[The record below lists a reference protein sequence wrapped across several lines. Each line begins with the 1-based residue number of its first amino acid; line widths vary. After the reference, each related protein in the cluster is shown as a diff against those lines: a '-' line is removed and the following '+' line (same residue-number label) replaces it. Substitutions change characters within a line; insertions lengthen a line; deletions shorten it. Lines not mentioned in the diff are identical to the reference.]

1 MRLASSDASPG
12 TTSPSGAAR
21 SANARG
27 PSYWLGH
34 DNLTPAANPTD
45 VFAVLQQGIHKTIFV
60 ERIVITATADVV
72 ATLDLRVQRSAEGGG
87 GTSAAALGVAKA
99 QLDDYWGNSAIMNVY
114 SANRVTNGNGVDNTR
129 QLFGAAKLAVGR
141 NDGTVQPQP
150 LIISFS
156 GEGRPTIKNGPEW
169 VVVNL
174 LGQALPAGFKIS
186 CYFEVSEEALP
197 RVVFAGDSTTSNAT
211 TLFHELSRNGGL
223 NAVANFLN
231 AGSNGMRLEDVILNT
246 NGPPYPL
253 VGGNG
258 TIDRLGSQPGVLVLC
273 YGINDLRQGAVSLNE
288 LKAMNDTAIHAVL
301 NGTTNNQ
308 VYVSPKATVHAI
320 SAASWAGGVATIT
333 TTAPHGFSTNTTAKV
348 NIAGMTPAGYNG
360 YYAITVTGPSSFTY
374 PLAGDPGA
382 ATVMGTATYAMKFS
396 ATIAAKPDTQII
408 LWSANTLTTDGNTG
422 GTLVTLTGRF
432 ASGFTLAQA
441 AQTVSNDLYSA
452 TEEFRGD
459 RRVFQIVHQR
469 DLFGPVSGT
478 IANSGA
484 YLFGLGT
491 LRVNAPL
498 MTDIL
503 HPNARGQQI
512 QARQIKRPV
521 LRAVQRCQDI
531 MNGEAY
537 N

>member
-1 MRLASSDASPG
+1 MFVAPSASASAE
-12 TTSPSGAAR
+12 TSPSGAVR
-21 SANARG
+21 STSGRG

-45 VFAVLQQGIHKTIFV
+45 IFAVLQQGIHKTIFV

-72 ATLDLRVQRSAEGGG
+72 ATLDLRVQRSSEGGG
-87 GTSAAALGVAKA
+87 GTFTAAAGVAKA
-99 QLDDYWGNSAIMNVY
+99 QLDDYWSNSAIMNVY
-114 SANRVTNGNGVDNTR
+114 SANRSSNGNGVDNTR
-129 QLFGAAKLAVGR
+129 QLFAAAKLAVGR

-150 LIISFS
+150 LTISFS

-186 CYFEVSEEALP
+186 CYYEISEEALP

-211 TLFHELSRNGGL
+211 TLFQELSRNGGL
-223 NAVANFLN
+223 NAAANFLN

-246 NGPPYPL
+246 SAPPYPL

-258 TIDRLGSQPGVLVLC
+258 TIDRLGSHPGVLVLC
-273 YGINDLRQGAVSLNE
+273 YGINDLRQGSVSLNE
-288 LKAMNDTAIHAVL
+288 LKAMNDTAIYAIL

-308 VYVSPKATVHAI
+308 VYVSPKATVHTI
-320 SAASWAGGVATIT
+320 SAATWSGGIVTIT

-360 YYAITVTGPSSFTY
+360 YYAITVTGASSFTY
-374 PLAGDPGA
+374 ALAGNPGA
-382 ATVMGTATYAMKFS
+382 STVMGTATYAMKFT
-396 ATIAAKPDTQII
+396 ATIVAKPDTQII

-441 AQTVSNDLYSA
+441 AQVISDDLYSA

-459 RRVFQIVHQR
+459 VRIFQIVHKR
-469 DLFGPVSGT
+469 DLFGPTSGLV
-478 IANSGA
+478 ANSGA

-491 LRVNAPL
+491 LKVNLPL

-503 HPNARGQQI
+503 HPNDRGQQI
-512 QARQIKRPV
+512 QARQIKRAV
-521 LRAVQRCQDI
+521 LRAVQRCNDI
-531 MNGEAY
+531 MDGEAY